1 METRSNHILV
11 GSVVMALLVAVI
23 VFIVWISNAGGK
35 QDKRYDVFFHQ
46 AVDGL
51 AKGSAVTF
59 SGVPVGQVES
69 ISLQPQ
75 TPELV
80 RVRITVNR
88 ETPVLVGTTATVK
101 GVGFTGVSQIQ
112 LDPPERDRRRQTGTR
127 EMTCSDAP

>member
-35 QDKRYDVFFHQ
+35 RDKRYDVFFHQ

-51 AKGSAVTF
+51 ATGSAVTF
-59 SGVPVGQVES
+59 SGVPVAQVES
-69 ISLQPQ
+69 LSLRPQP
-75 TPELV
+75 PGVV
-80 RVRITVNR
+80 RVGTTVKST
-88 ETPVLVGTTATVK
+88 TPVLVGTTAAVN

-112 LDPPERDRRRQTGTR
+112 LVPPE
-127 EMTCSDAP
+127 